1 MSPTTRR
8 PGGSDRGLAASRTR
22 GKGPIL
28 LAGGILVAKLVVAGL
43 VLSSA
48 EACRDA
54 RARTPLADA
63 KPSETALVQAVL
75 DAVAVEDEATLK
87 RFLVTRGEYEG
98 ILWPEMP
105 DKDYTPFD
113 FVWSLNETNSRKGLH
128 QLLERYGGLPL
139 EVVSVELG
147 DDPEVYED
155 FTLYPDTKVRVRR
168 TDTGQEGV
176 LPSFDVLVRYGRSW
190 KLMNYDEL

>member
-1 MSPTTRR
+1 M
-8 PGGSDRGLAASRTR
+8 
-22 GKGPIL
+22 
-28 LAGGILVAKLVVAGL
+28 LAGGILVVKLVVAGL

-48 EACRDA
+48 EACSDA
-54 RARTPLADA
+54 EARTPLADA

-75 DAVAVEDEATLK
+75 DALAVKDEAALK
-87 RFLVTRGEYEG
+87 RFLVTREEYED

-113 FVWSLNETNSRKGLH
+113 FVWSLNETNNRKGRH

-147 DDPEVYED
+147 DEPEVYEH

-168 TDTGQEGV
+168 SDTGQTGV
-176 LPSFDVLVRYGRSW
+176 LPSFDVLVKYGRSW